1 MSTKK
6 KVVDKTPKEA
16 TLMTTFLKSIS
27 ASSSWPDK
35 DEFLDVVYWMRQ
47 IMGLAFGL
55 IWGIFPLNGIL
66 AILLFF
72 VINSLIVYLY
82 YNTFQQVDEEEFGGV
97 GEILKEGLMT
107 SFATFLVSWIIMFS
121 AIHHS

>member
-1 MSTKK
+1 MATKK
-6 KVVDKTPKEA
+6 KAVDKITKEA
-16 TLMTTFLKSIS
+16 TLMTTFLKSIT

-47 IMGLAFGL
+47 IMGLALGL
-55 IWGIFPLNGIL
+55 TWGIIPLNGIL

-72 VINSLIVYLY
+72 VINCLIIYLY

-107 SFATFLVSWIIMFS
+107 SFATFLVSWIILFS

>member
-6 KVVDKTPKEA
+6 KAVDKNPKEA
-16 TLMTTFLKSIS
+16 TLMTTFLKSITG
-27 ASSSWPDK
+27 SSSWPDK